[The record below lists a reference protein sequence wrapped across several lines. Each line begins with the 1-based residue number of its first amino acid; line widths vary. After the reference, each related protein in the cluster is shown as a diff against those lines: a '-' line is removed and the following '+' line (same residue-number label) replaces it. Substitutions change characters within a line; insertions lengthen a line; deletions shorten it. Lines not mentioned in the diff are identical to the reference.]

1 MIRVGRFLCRPPVS
15 QEFGM
20 PKKKI
25 LFINYSLHSGGI
37 EKSLVTILSL
47 FDYEKY
53 DVDLQLFANEG
64 LFLER
69 VPKQVH
75 LLEPLF
81 PAEYRLNIRQAFF
94 ALLRKG
100 RPGLAFCRL
109 LVTFAGLRGSMGE
122 RLGKMWNI
130 ERRFARPAK
139 GEYDAAV
146 AFMEGQ
152 PIYYCVTNVNSRIK
166 IGFIHGDYEAMGL
179 NREFDRPY
187 VRQLDA
193 LCTVSESCLAS
204 LRRVFPES
212 AEKCHVIYNII
223 SARFMQN
230 LAEQGKG
237 FSDGYT
243 GLRVLSVARLSHQ
256 KGLDIALPAVASLKR
271 KGLGFRWYII
281 GVGPEEESLKAMAHE
296 LDLDGSVFFLGE
308 RPNPYPYLKQC
319 DVYLQPS
326 RFEGKSIAV
335 DEAMVMCRP
344 ILLTDFST
352 AADQIDSGVNGLIV
366 PMTPEGVEE
375 GLEKLLRSEELR
387 TSFTKSLSGK
397 TYSNESE
404 LDKLYT
410 LIDP

>member
-1 MIRVGRFLCRPPVS
+1 
-15 QEFGM
+15 M

-25 LFINYSLHSGGI
+25 LFINYSLHSGGV

-94 ALLRKG
+94 ALLCKG
-100 RPGLAFCRL
+100 HPGLALCRL
-109 LVTFAGLRGSMGE
+109 LVTFAGLRGTMGE
-122 RLGKMWNI
+122 RLGKMWNV
-130 ERRFARPAK
+130 ERRFARPAQ
-139 GEYDAAV
+139 GEYDAAI

-152 PIYYCVTNVNSRIK
+152 PIYYCVTKVKSK
-166 IGFIHGDYEAMGL
+166 VKVGFIHGDYEAMGL
-179 NREFDRPY
+179 NHDFDRDFI
-187 VRQLDA
+187 RQLDA

-204 LRRVFPES
+204 LKRVFPED

-223 SARFMQN
+223 SENFMRN
-230 LAEQGKG
+230 LAEQGAG
-237 FSDGYT
+237 FDDGYK
-243 GLRVLSVARLSHQ
+243 GPRVLSIARLSHQ
-256 KGLDIALPAVASLKR
+256 KGLDIALPAAAKLKQ
-271 KGLGFRWYII
+271 KGLDFRWYLI
-281 GVGPEEESLKAMAHE
+281 GVGPEEESLKAMTQE
-296 LDLDGSVFFLGE
+296 LGLEDRVFFLGE

-366 PMTPEGVEE
+366 PMTPEGVED

-387 TSFTKSLSGK
+387 AQFTKALSEGS
-397 TYSNESE
+397 YSNESE
-404 LDKLYT
+404 LDKLYA
-410 LIDP
+410 LIDR

>member
-1 MIRVGRFLCRPPVS
+1 
-15 QEFGM
+15 M

-47 FDYEKY
+47 LDYEKY

-75 LLEPLF
+75 LLKPLF
-81 PAEYRLNIRQAFF
+81 PAEYRLNIRKAFF
-94 ALLRKG
+94 ALLRG
-100 RPGLAFCRL
+100 GHPGLAFCRL
-109 LVTFAGLRGSMGE
+109 LVTFAGLRGTMGE
-122 RLGKMWNI
+122 RLGKMWNV
-130 ERRFARPAK
+130 ERRFTRPASGK
-139 GEYDAAV
+139 YDAAV

-152 PIYYCVTNVNSRIK
+152 PIYYCVTKVKSRVK

-179 NREFDRPY
+179 NREFDRDY
-187 VRQLDA
+187 VRRLDA

-204 LRRVFPES
+204 LKRVFPED

-223 SARFMQN
+223 SARFMRS
-230 LAEQGKG
+230 LAEQGEG
-237 FSDGYT
+237 FADGY
-243 GLRVLSVARLSHQ
+243 GGPRVLSIARLSTQ
-256 KGLDIALPAVASLKR
+256 KGLDLALPAAASLKQ
-271 KGLGFRWYII
+271 KGFEFRWYII
-281 GVGPEEESLKAMAHE
+281 GVGPEEEKLKAMTRD
-296 LDLDGSVFFLGE
+296 LDLEDRVFFLGE

-352 AADQIDSGVNGLIV
+352 ASDQIDSGVNGLIV
-366 PMTPEGVEE
+366 PMTSKGVEE
-375 GLEKLLRSEELR
+375 GLEKLLRNEELR
-387 TSFTKSLSGK
+387 ASFTEALSRE

-404 LDKLYT
+404 LDKLYA
-410 LIDP
+410 LINMK

>member
-1 MIRVGRFLCRPPVS
+1 
-15 QEFGM
+15 M
-20 PKKKI
+20 PKKKV

-53 DVDLQLFANEG
+53 EVDLQLFANEG

-75 LLEPLF
+75 LLAPLF
-81 PAEYRLNIRQAFF
+81 PTEYRLNIRRAFF

-100 RPGLAFCRL
+100 RPDLAFCRL
-109 LVTFAGLRGSMGE
+109 LVTFAGLRGTMGE
-122 RLGKMWNI
+122 RLGRMWKV
-130 ERRFARPAK
+130 ESRFAHPAK

-152 PIYYCVTNVNSRIK
+152 PIYYCVTKVKSRVK

-179 NREFDRPY
+179 DREFDREY
-187 VRQLDA
+187 VRRLDA

-204 LRRVFPES
+204 LKRVFPES
-212 AEKCHVIYNII
+212 AEKCRVIYNIV
-223 SARFMQN
+223 SAGFMRN
-230 LAEQGKG
+230 LAEQGEG
-237 FSDGYT
+237 FGDGYK
-243 GLRVLSVARLSHQ
+243 GPRVLSIARLSPQ
-256 KGLDIALPAVASLKR
+256 KGIDLALPAAASLKK
-271 KGLGFRWYII
+271 KGIEFRWYII
-281 GVGPEEESLKAMAHE
+281 GVGPEEESLKAMADE
-296 LDLDGSVFFLGE
+296 LGLGDRVFFLGE

-375 GLEKLLRSEELR
+375 GLEKLLCSGELR
-387 TSFTKSLSGK
+387 ASFTKALSEK

-404 LDKLYT
+404 LGKLYA
-410 LIDP
+410 LIDG

>member
-1 MIRVGRFLCRPPVS
+1 
-15 QEFGM
+15 M
-20 PKKKI
+20 PKKKV

-69 VPKQVH
+69 VPEQVH

-81 PAEYRLNIRQAFF
+81 PAEYRLNIRKAFF

-100 RPGLAFCRL
+100 CPGLAFCRL
-109 LVTFAGLRGSMGE
+109 LVTFAGLRGTMGE
-122 RLGKMWNI
+122 RLGKMWKV
-130 ERRFARPAK
+130 ERHFARPEQ

-152 PIYYCVTNVNSRIK
+152 PIYYCVTKVKSRVK
-166 IGFIHGDYEAMGL
+166 IGFIHGDYKAMGL
-179 NREFDRPY
+179 SAKFDRSY
-187 VRQLDA
+187 VGRLDA
-193 LCTVSESCLAS
+193 LCTVSESCLTS
-204 LRRVFPES
+204 LKQVFPEDD
-212 AEKCHVIYNII
+212 EKCHVIYNII
-223 SARFMQN
+223 SERFMRN
-230 LAEQGKG
+230 LAEQGEG

-243 GLRVLSVARLSHQ
+243 GPRVLSIARLSHQ
-256 KGLDIALPAVASLKR
+256 KGLDIALPAAANLKK
-271 KGLGFRWYII
+271 KGLKFRWYII
-281 GVGPEEESLKAMAHE
+281 GVGPEEEKLKEISNE
-296 LDLDGSVFFLGE
+296 LGLKDCVFFLGE
-308 RPNPYPYLKQC
+308 RPNPYPFLRQC

-352 AADQIDSGVNGLIV
+352 AADQINSGVNGLIV
-366 PMTPEGVEE
+366 PMTPEGVED

-387 TSFTKSLSGK
+387 ASFTRALSEE

-404 LDKLYT
+404 LNKLYA
-410 LIDP
+410 LIDR